1 MVDWKPGTSAAALK
15 LRADLL
21 AATRAFFAE
30 RGVMEVETPLLSA
43 ATVTDINLD
52 SFALNTAAG
61 IRYLQTSPE
70 YAMKRLLA
78 AGSGPIYQIC
88 KAFRQDESS
97 RLHNNEF
104 TMLEWY
110 RPGFRLEQLM
120 DEVDALLTAILE
132 TGPLPRFSYAE
143 LFLERFD
150 QDPHSIEFANLKA
163 LAHQHIDLASTELDA
178 TDYLQLLMLH
188 CIEPELPELC
198 LVYDYPAAQA
208 ALAEVE
214 ADSEGRPVA
223 RRFEVYGRGMELAN
237 AYQELTDAAEQRQR
251 FARDLAAREIRG
263 KHLPAADERLLAA
276 LAQGLPPCSGIA
288 LGFDRLVM
296 LAAGSERIDEV
307 IAFSD
312 ERA

>member
-1 MVDWKPGTSAAALK
+1 MVDWMPGTSAATLK

-21 AATRAFFAE
+21 ATTRNFFAE

-43 ATVTDINLD
+43 ATVTDINLE
-52 SFALNTAAG
+52 SFALNTSSG
-61 IRYLQTSPE
+61 TRYLQTSPE

-78 AGSGPIYQIC
+78 AGTGPIFQIC

-110 RPGFRLEQLM
+110 RPGYRLEQLM
-120 DEVDALLTAILE
+120 DEVAELLFAALNIE
-132 TGPLPRFSYAE
+132 RLPRLNYAR
-143 LFLERFD
+143 LFQEHLD
-150 QDPHSIEFANLKA
+150 MDPHGIGFERLKSVA
-163 LAHQHIDLASTELDA
+163 EKHIDLGSSELSA
-178 TDYLQLLMLH
+178 TDYLQLLMHH
-188 CIEPELPELC
+188 CIEPELPEFC

-214 ADSEGRPVA
+214 SDSEGRAVA

-237 AYQELTDAAEQRQR
+237 AYQELTDASEQRAR
-251 FARDLAAREIRG
+251 FVRDLQARKARN
-263 KHLPAADERLLAA
+263 KFLPEPDGRLLAA
-276 LAQGLPPCSGIA
+276 LEQGLPACSGIA

-296 LAAGSERIDEV
+296 LAANSQHIDQV
-307 IAFSD
+307 ISFTD
-312 ERA
+312 QRA